1 MKRMAIMRTA
11 TTTTRG
17 AVQTNATNSNGGDR
31 LLALLQV
38 TNAAFPTG
46 AFTHSYGFE
55 TWLHDG
61 TILNA
66 ADAEQRCVDW
76 LRFNLAT
83 GDAAAVAL
91 AYQCCVFNDMQGIE
105 VIDRQVGAIKLSR
118 ETRSASIM
126 TGAALVTSGKDIFD
140 LPQIIRL
147 GEKVAAGECEGHH
160 AIVYGVLASGLGFS
174 EKEAVTSFLW
184 ASFSSL
190 VGVVQRLV
198 PLGQTEAQR
207 MVANAATLV
216 ERCSEIA
223 RTRELR
229 HLSSS
234 FVTLDI
240 ASMRHERLQTRL
252 CIS

>member
-1 MKRMAIMRTA
+1 MRPDI
-11 TTTTRG
+11 TTTKSSMVKKARPNT
-17 AVQTNATNSNGGDR
+17 NGGDR
-31 LLALLQV
+31 LLTLLQV

-61 TILNA
+61 TISTTV
-66 ADAEQRCVDW
+66 DAEQRCRDW

-83 GDAAAVAL
+83 GDAAAVVL
-91 AYQCCVFNDMQGIE
+91 SFRDCMLNDMDGIE
-105 VIDRQVGAIKLSR
+105 GIDRQVGAIKLSR
-118 ETRSASIM
+118 EARAASLM
-126 TGAALVTSGKDIFD
+126 TGAALIAAGKDIFD
-140 LPQIIRL
+140 LAYIRRL
-147 GEKVAAGECEGHH
+147 GEMVAERQCDGHH
-160 AIVYGVLASGLGFS
+160 AIAYGSLAAGLGFS
-174 EKEAVTSFLW
+174 EVEAVTSFLW

-190 VGVVQRLV
+190 IGVVQRLA

-207 MVANAATLV
+207 IVAHAAPLV
-216 ERCSEIA
+216 EQCSEIA

-229 HLSSS
+229 QLSSS
-234 FVTLDI
+234 FAILDV

>member
-1 MKRMAIMRTA
+1 MWPG
-11 TTTTRG
+11 TTTISG
-17 AVQTNATNSNGGDR
+17 AVTTPRPNSNGGDR

-46 AFTHSYGFE
+46 TFTHSYGFE
-55 TWLHDG
+55 TWLHDD
-61 TILNA
+61 TISNA
-66 ADAEQRCVDW
+66 AEAEARCVDW

-91 AYQCCVFNDMQGIE
+91 AYRSCFLDDMAGLAE
-105 VIDRQVGAIKLSR
+105 IDRHAGAIKLSR
-118 ETRSASIM
+118 EARSASIM
-126 TGAALVTSGKDIFD
+126 TGTALIAAGRDIFD

-147 GEKVAAGECEGHH
+147 SEMVARQECEGHH
-160 AIVYGVLASGLGFS
+160 AIAYGVLSTGLGFT
-174 EKEAVTSFLW
+174 EQETITSFLW

-190 VGVVQRLV
+190 VGVVQRLT

-207 MVANAATLV
+207 IVANATPIV
-216 ERCSEIA
+216 EHCCEIA

-229 HLSSS
+229 KLSTS
-234 FVTLDI
+234 FVTLDV

>member
-1 MKRMAIMRTA
+1 M
-11 TTTTRG
+11 
-17 AVQTNATNSNGGDR
+17 QTHGSNNNGGDR
-31 LLALLQV
+31 LLTLLQV

-61 TILNA
+61 TIANA

-83 GDAAAVAL
+83 GDAAGVAL
-91 AYQCCVFNDMQGIE
+91 AHRCCVFDDMQGIE
-105 VIDRQVGAIKLSR
+105 AIDRQLGAIKLSR
-118 ETRSASIM
+118 ETRAASVM
-126 TGAALVTSGKDIFD
+126 TGSALIASGRDIFE
-140 LPQIIRL
+140 LPEIGRL
-147 GEKVAAGECEGHH
+147 AAKIADGACEGHH
-160 AIVYGVLASGLGFS
+160 AVVYAALAAGLGFS

-190 VGVVQRLV
+190 VGVVQRLL

-207 MVANAATLV
+207 MVAKAAALV
-216 ERCSEIA
+216 DHCSEIA

-229 HLSSS
+229 QLSSS
-234 FVTLDI
+234 FATLDI